1 MKRYIRASAGS
12 SGKYIGGKL
21 YDLPDSFWGEEGE
34 EIRVTRAETQNAYVN
49 NYKQGGYFII
59 YRPDSE
65 NYKFELLGGSDILY
79 DITDGMRIKDGID
92 LIDYKDHLEIIG
104 YYSGSEDIVKL
115 YPVDVNKA
123 IELSEIIENADF
135 NESTVIDG
143 EIAQET
149 WGGASAEDVL
159 KSWG

>member
-21 YDLPDSFWGEEGE
+21 YDLPDSFWDDDESSVN
-34 EIRVTRAETQNAYVN
+34 RNETLNAYVN

>member
-21 YDLPDSFWGEEGE
+21 YELPDSFWDDDESS
-34 EIRVTRAETQNAYVN
+34 VTRNETLNAYVN

-65 NYKFELLGGSDILY
+65 KYKFELLGGPDILY
-79 DITDGMRIKDGID
+79 DITEGMRIKDGID
-92 LIDYKDHLEIIG
+92 LVDYKDHLDVIG
-104 YYSGSEDIVKL
+104 YYSGSEDIIKL
-115 YPVDVNKA
+115 YPVNVNKA
-123 IELSEIIENADF
+123 IELSKIIENADF
-135 NESTVIDG
+135 NESTVIDS
-143 EIAQET
+143 EIAQYA

-159 KSWG
+159 RTWG